1 MTVPL
6 AKKFNEYMKYSNNED
21 LKLIFLRLSKG
32 TVSYDKQ
39 SAENASKL
47 QTQLLTIYSTTEV
60 CEVNDN
66 KKCYQLS
73 PYLEQLMQTEK
84 DYERLLWAWKGWHD
98 NCGNK
103 IRPVYLPYID
113 LLDKDAK
120 ENGYHDL
127 AVNG

>member
-1 MTVPL
+1 
-6 AKKFNEYMKYSNNED
+6 MKYSNNEH
-21 LKLIFLRLSKG
+21 LKRIFFRLSQG
-32 TVSYDKQ
+32 SIDRD
-39 SAENASKL
+39 ENNVKKASKL
-47 QTQLLTIYSTTEV
+47 HSQMQTIYSTTEV

-103 IRPVYLPYID
+103 IRPIYNPYID
-113 LLDKDAK
+113 LLNKNVKDDGFK
-120 ENGYHDL
+120 DL
-127 AVNG
+127 SVNRRML